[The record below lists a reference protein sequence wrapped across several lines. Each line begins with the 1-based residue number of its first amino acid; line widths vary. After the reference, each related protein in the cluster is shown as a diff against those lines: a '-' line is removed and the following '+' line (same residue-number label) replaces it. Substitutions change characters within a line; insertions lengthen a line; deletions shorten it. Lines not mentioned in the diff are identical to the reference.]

1 MTFQVKKSRS
11 GFRIEIEWV
20 HEENEIYIP
29 EEVIRELQNPQR
41 RDWVL
46 ALADTLDLLGNLLG
60 GNQPSEEEKPVIPQ
74 RAGRRQKNKRRG

>member
-46 ALADTLDLLGNLLG
+46 AFAEALDLLGDLLG
-60 GNQPSEEEKPVIPQ
+60 GTPQLPPPQKEK
-74 RAGRRQKNKRRG
+74 RKKRRSR

>member
-46 ALADTLDLLGNLLG
+46 ALADTLDLLGNLLSG
-60 GNQPSEEEKPVIPQ
+60 TLQLPPPHSEK
-74 RAGRRQKNKRRG
+74 KKKRRSR

>member
-20 HEENEIYIP
+20 HEEDEIYIP
-29 EEVIRELQNPQR
+29 EAVIRELQNPQR

-46 ALADTLDLLGNLLG
+46 AFAEALDLLGDLLG
-60 GNQPSEEEKPVIPQ
+60 GNRPAEEDKPAIPQ
-74 RAGRRQKNKRRG
+74 RTGRRPKNKRRR